1 MLNKLREIFGSSKTP
16 SGVPDPQP
24 LLRAIEAIAKAD
36 NSGTRGNIYREM
48 LNAWFWFCV
57 PELPEALKSGNTI
70 VKSPTQIAMTVT
82 ANAAGETIWPV
93 FTDPAALAN
102 YDPNTPH
109 MAMSAK
115 EVFRMAV
122 NTGVAKIVI
131 NPYDPVRKPIRPGGS
146 VTRSEFVALSE
157 GRIPKA
163 NPPTRAEPRNIPAG
177 AEVAIGRSAN
187 PLSEALRKG
196 INTAGAQC
204 PEVEKIYRYHMVVG
218 RSGPGS
224 DVLAIL
230 CDVKNDEQFSSA
242 VVASLMAVI
251 QPLLPPGQ
259 FLDITRIP
267 PSNVAF
273 VEKNAELL
281 YDRTEN

>member
-1 MLNKLREIFGSSKTP
+1 MLNKLREIFGSSKAP

-36 NSGTRGNIYREM
+36 NPGSRGDVYREM

-57 PELPEALKSGNTI
+57 PELPEGWKLGMAI
-70 VKSPTQIAMTVT
+70 VTSAPTQIAIPFRT
-82 ANAAGETIWPV
+82 NAAGEKIWPV

-109 MAMSAK
+109 MALSAK
-115 EVFRMAV
+115 EIFQMAV
-122 NTGVAKIVI
+122 NTGVEKIVI
-131 NPYDPVRKPIRPGGS
+131 NPYDPVRKPIRAGGT
-146 VTRSEFVALSE
+146 VTRSEFLALSE
-157 GRIPKA
+157 GRIPKT
-163 NPPTRAEPRNIPAG
+163 NPPSRGEPRKIPAG
-177 AEVAIGRSAN
+177 TEVAIGRSAN

-196 INTAGAQC
+196 IIAAGAQC

-230 CDVKNDEQFSSA
+230 SDVKSEEQFSA
-242 VVASLMAVI
+242 VVARLMAVI
-251 QPLLPPGQ
+251 QPLLPPDQ
-259 FLDITRIP
+259 FFDITRIP
-267 PSNVAF
+267 ASNVAF

-281 YDRTEN
+281 YDRN